1 MPPKRFLK
9 SPPPTRTLLIRFQAL
24 PIARVSILFLNK
36 RERGVSPVCRAFWVP
51 NYAKKGRRQL
61 GCFFKKNAARKRKKI
76 SSSKQNKR
84 SDEKRYQIDNLS
96 EDYLAAVAELE
107 AGMRKKPALELYCT
121 LEQDQLPLLYLCI
134 FSFLKSWYT
143 HCFFIYILVIFCLN
157 I

>member
-1 MPPKRFLK
+1 M
-9 SPPPTRTLLIRFQAL
+9 
-24 PIARVSILFLNK
+24 
-36 RERGVSPVCRAFWVP
+36 SPVCRDFWAR
-51 NYAKKGRRQL
+51 NYVGIIP
-61 GCFFKKNAARKRKKI
+61 FFFRKVAARSFVFSKRTLLEKEKKI

>member
-1 MPPKRFLK
+1 MSR
-9 SPPPTRTLLIRFQAL
+9 LLGSKL
-24 PIARVSILFLNK
+24 C
-36 RERGVSPVCRAFWVP
+36 G
-51 NYAKKGRRQL
+51 NYSVFFPKGRRQIV
-61 GCFFKKNAARKRKKI
+61 CFLKKNAARKRKKI

-96 EDYLAAVAELE
+96 EDYLVAVAELE